1 MNKLRSSRL
10 LDRISPLVLADLR
23 RMQAAAEAGR
33 DPASQVQ
40 PAPLPVVG
48 AGEFDKNQK
57 NAANCAE
64 IARYDPE
71 RGIFVMELRLAGRR
85 IR

>member
-10 LDRISPLVLADLR
+10 LDRISPLVLAELR
-23 RMQAAAEAGR
+23 RMHAAAEAQRG
-33 DPASQVQ
+33 PTTQSQA
-40 PAPLPVVG
+40 APLA
-48 AGEFDKNQK
+48 AGEADKFDENQK
-57 NAANCAE
+57 SVANWTE

-71 RGIFVMELRLAGRR
+71 QGIFVMTLRIAGQR

>member
-33 DPASQVQ
+33 GAATQVQ
-40 PAPLPVVG
+40 PAPLPGVG
-48 AGEFDKNQK
+48 ADKSGKNQK
-57 NAANCAE
+57 NAANYTE
-64 IARYDPE
+64 IARYDPD
-71 RGIFVMELRLAGRR
+71 RGIFVMERRLAGRR